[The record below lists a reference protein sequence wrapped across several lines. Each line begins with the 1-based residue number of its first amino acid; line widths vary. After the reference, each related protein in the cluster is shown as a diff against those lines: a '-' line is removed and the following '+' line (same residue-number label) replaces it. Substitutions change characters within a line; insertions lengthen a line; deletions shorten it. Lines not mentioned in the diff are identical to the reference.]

1 MKTTLLLAVFVAIIS
16 QFMADEAKAWSGWLH
31 KKIRRRAV
39 AKLPAECRDRYDEEW
54 ESGVEEV
61 PGDIFKIFYS
71 IGLLWAAFGIR
82 KAAPKG
88 AVNSENASALFK
100 RTFDIVFSGLL
111 LILFAPLLLMIA
123 IAVKLDSRGPALYK
137 SKRLGK
143 KGSEFFCLKFR
154 TMGLDADERCADLM
168 HINDPDSVSFK
179 VGCPKITRIGR
190 FLRKYSLDE
199 LPQFF
204 NVLRGEMSIVGP
216 RPPITRDVL
225 ESELG
230 DLRRLDVVP
239 GLTGLW
245 QLQSGKYPSLFNFL
259 SLNET
264 YAETYADN
272 RSLWLDFKIILRTIL
287 VVFTGTGS

>member
-100 RTFDIVFSGLL
+100 RTFDMGRGGPWGHLQDF
-111 LILFAPLLLMIA
+111 LFHRPVM
-123 IAVKLDSRGPALYK
+123 
-137 SKRLGK
+137 
-143 KGSEFFCLKFR
+143 GSFRNSQGRPERCCKFR
-154 TMGLDADERCADLM
+154 ECF
-168 HINDPDSVSFK
+168 SSF
-179 VGCPKITRIGR
+179 
-190 FLRKYSLDE
+190 
-199 LPQFF
+199 
-204 NVLRGEMSIVGP
+204 
-216 RPPITRDVL
+216 
-225 ESELG
+225 
-230 DLRRLDVVP
+230 
-239 GLTGLW
+239 
-245 QLQSGKYPSLFNFL
+245 
-259 SLNET
+259 
-264 YAETYADN
+264 
-272 RSLWLDFKIILRTIL
+272 
-287 VVFTGTGS
+287 